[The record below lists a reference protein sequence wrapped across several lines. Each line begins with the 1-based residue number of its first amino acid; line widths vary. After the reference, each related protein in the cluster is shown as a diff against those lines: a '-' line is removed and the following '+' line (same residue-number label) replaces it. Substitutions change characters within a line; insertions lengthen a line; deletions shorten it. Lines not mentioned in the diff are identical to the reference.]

1 MEYKDY
7 YKVLGVAKTA
17 TSDEIKK
24 SYKKLAHKYHPDIS
38 KEKDAEVKFKEI
50 GEAYN
55 TLKDAEKRAAYD
67 ALGSQSSSQ
76 GFQPPPGWAH
86 QQYEGAQSF
95 EGMDF
100 ADLFAQFGAGRAGA
114 DGSAQQ
120 RRSTQRPGQDYEI
133 TADISL
139 EDVFKGTQLDINLI
153 VPEYLENG
161 SVQNSPR
168 TFKVRIPKGV
178 MDKQRLRLRGKGGK
192 GLNGGINGDL
202 YLNIHF
208 KPHAYFKTDGHD
220 LYVDVPIT
228 PWEASLGASIEVPTL
243 HGAVNM
249 KITEGTHAG
258 KKLRLPKKGLPDQ
271 QHGHGDLYAVMQ
283 IVVPSVLTAQEK
295 KLMQELAEVSHF
307 NPRQH
312 LS

>member
-1 MEYKDY
+1 M
-7 YKVLGVAKTA
+7 LGLSKTA
-17 TSDEIKK
+17 TSEEIKK

-38 KEKDAEVKFKEI
+38 KEKNAEIKFKEI

-55 TLKDAEKRAAYD
+55 TLKDEEKRAAYD
-67 ALGSQSSSQ
+67 SLGSQSSSQ
-76 GFQPPPGWAH
+76 GFQPPPGWSNN
-86 QQYEGAQSF
+86 QYEGSQSF
-95 EGMDF
+95 EDMDF
-100 ADLFAQFGAGRAGA
+100 SELFAQFGGRAG
-114 DGSAQQ
+114 GSTQQ

-178 MDKQRLRLRGKGGK
+178 TDKQRLRLRGKGGK

-249 KITEGTHAG
+249 KISAPTNSG

-271 QHGHGDLYAVMQ
+271 HNGHGDLYAIIQ
-283 IVVPSVLTAQEK
+283 IAVPSTLTEQEK
-295 KLMQELAEVSHF
+295 KLMQDLAESSHF

>member
-7 YKVLGVAKTA
+7 YKVLGISKTA
-17 TSDEIKK
+17 TNDEIKK

-38 KEKDAEVKFKEI
+38 KEKDAETKFKEI

-55 TLKDAEKRAAYD
+55 TLKDEEKRAAYD
-67 ALGSQSSSQ
+67 SLGNQSQHE
-76 GFQPPPGWAH
+76 GFRPPPGWASSQH
-86 QQYEGAQSF
+86 EGANAF

-100 ADLFAQFGAGRAGA
+100 SELFAQFGARTN
-114 DGSAQQ
+114 GSTQQ
-120 RRSTQRPGQDYEI
+120 RRSMQRPGQDYEI
-133 TADISL
+133 TADITL
-139 EDVFKGTQLDINLI
+139 EDVFKGTQLDIDLI

-178 MDKQRLRLRGKGGK
+178 TDKQRLRLSGKGGK

-202 YLNIHF
+202 YLNVHF
-208 KPHAYFKTDGHD
+208 KPHAYFKAEGHD
-220 LYVDVPIT
+220 LYIDIPIS
-228 PWEASLGASIEVPTL
+228 PWEASLGAFIEVPTL

-249 KITEGTHAG
+249 KISESTNSG

-271 QHGHGDLYAVMQ
+271 NHGYGDLYAIIQ
-283 IVVPSVLTAQEK
+283 IVVPLTLTEQEK
-295 KLMQELAEVSHF
+295 KYMKELAEISHF